1 MFCVCELYVW
11 YVSGICICI
20 SVSCTKPVLTEAR
33 CCCCWVSHSADLSYS
48 LTQSLSLNL
57 ELACQPLRLSNP
69 LVSSYWWQTFPLG
82 KHNTHC
88 YSVPIG
94 IQGQSTDSPTWSI
107 LSFTE
112 VTFRSM
118 SEWLPTRAEITQKQ
132 LHHQRPTP
140 NDWELTKIGK
150 SVVHGTA
157 FRKFN
162 KLVCVF
168 SRWLRSKQLLGIST
182 GFCFSQAAGLVS
194 SLQLGLSEFLCSSDQ
209 LVSKGISRLYSDRGD
224 PSEYEFQG
232 LPKLFELFPSWLKS
246 FPTGWNISIS
256 KKQFYSSTL
265 HSTGVTGPW
274 LHLAFNLG
282 FRDLNSG
289 PF

>member
-1 MFCVCELYVW
+1 MWVVYAYVHV
-11 YVSGICICI
+11 YHVRNQYLQRPDAAAGYPALLICPI
-20 SVSCTKPVLTEAR
+20 P
-33 CCCCWVSHSADLSYS
+33 
-48 LTQSLSLNL
+48 LTQRLSMNL
-57 ELACQPLRLSNP
+57 ELGCQPLRSSNP

-82 KHNTHC
+82 KHNTHV
-88 YSVPIG
+88 YSIQIG
-94 IQGQSTDSPTWSI
+94 TQRQSTDSPTWSI

-140 NDWELTKIGK
+140 NDWQLTKIGK
-150 SVVHGTA
+150 SVVHGIA

-168 SRWLRSKQLLGIST
+168 SRWLQSKQLLSIST

-194 SLQLGLSEFLCSSDQ
+194 VFFEAQLVWVSLQLCSASLKRNLS
-209 LVSKGISRLYSDRGD
+209 LYSDRGD

-232 LPKLFELFPSWLKS
+232 LLKLFELFTFLIKELSCRME
-246 FPTGWNISIS
+246 
-256 KKQFYSSTL
+256 Y
-265 HSTGVTGPW
+265 
-274 LHLAFNLG
+274 FNLKEAVLYLYSPQYWSHRPMAASS
-282 FRDLNSG
+282 F
-289 PF
+289 